1 MHKECFCAI
10 NRLLKNN
17 VINITKPGKGSG
29 VVLLNKS
36 NYVDKINEIFDDQS
50 IFKRL
55 GAVSSSDNTASIES
69 HLQRRLLDL
78 VKADLMP
85 KWIYDAIRP
94 TGSQRPQMYGLPK
107 THKKGTPLC
116 PILSMTGSSHHELGK
131 WLAGLLQPVLERFS
145 SHCRSNLFTFAKT
158 MQNLDIDPNVF
169 MCSFDVSSLFTN
181 VPLDETIKICSDA
194 FYDDSDLQPLIPKDV
209 FVELMKSATSSVELS
224 FSNTMYKQ
232 TDGVAAGSPLG
243 PSLANIFVVYYE
255 EKLFSQTQKPPTYFR
270 YVDDTFAIFDHK
282 AEADEFL
289 TKLNCLHLSL
299 KFTFEKEK
307 GKYLPFLDVY
317 VEKTDIG
324 LEIRVY
330 RKPTFTGH
338 YLRWESFSPLKRKI
352 NLISTSVHRALMI
365 YTKRRFNGE
374 NITRQWLS

>member
-36 NYVDKINEIFDDQS
+36 NYVDKMNEIFDDQS

-55 GAVSSSDNTASIES
+55 GAVSGSDNTASIES
-69 HLQRRLLDL
+69 RLQKRLLDL

-107 THKKGTPLC
+107 THKEGSPLC

-181 VPLDETIKICSDA
+181 VPLDETIKIC
-194 FYDDSDLQPLIPKDV
+194 
-209 FVELMKSATSSVELS
+209 
-224 FSNTMYKQ
+224 
-232 TDGVAAGSPLG
+232 
-243 PSLANIFVVYYE
+243 
-255 EKLFSQTQKPPTYFR
+255 
-270 YVDDTFAIFDHK
+270 
-282 AEADEFL
+282 
-289 TKLNCLHLSL
+289 
-299 KFTFEKEK
+299 
-307 GKYLPFLDVY
+307 
-317 VEKTDIG
+317 
-324 LEIRVY
+324 
-330 RKPTFTGH
+330 
-338 YLRWESFSPLKRKI
+338 
-352 NLISTSVHRALMI
+352 
-365 YTKRRFNGE
+365 
-374 NITRQWLS
+374 